1 MANPILK
8 EEVFSKNLNINSLEL
23 GHVMTSGGT
32 LVKTCILG
40 LLLALTFSYTWYLQI
55 SGFADKAGMLTMVG
69 FAGSLIMVLIISFA
83 PKNNLLSLTTSLYAL
98 FEGLLLGSFS
108 AIANKFYPG
117 IVSQAVLGTIFAI
130 FGMFLLYSSKILR
143 CTDTFRKV
151 IYISTF
157 SVFGIYLTQLI
168 LNFFHIT
175 IPGIFSN
182 SPVGIGFSVIVVAI
196 AAFNLIID
204 FDFIDRFSG
213 KAPKYFEWFGG
224 FSLMVTIVWLYIEI
238 LNLLMKLNSRR

>member
-1 MANPILK
+1 M
-8 EEVFSKNLNINSLEL
+8 
-23 GHVMTSGGT
+23 
-32 LVKTCILG
+32 
-40 LLLALTFSYTWYLQI
+40 
-55 SGFADKAGMLTMVG
+55 
-69 FAGSLIMVLIISFA
+69 
-83 PKNNLLSLTTSLYAL
+83 LSLTTSLYAL